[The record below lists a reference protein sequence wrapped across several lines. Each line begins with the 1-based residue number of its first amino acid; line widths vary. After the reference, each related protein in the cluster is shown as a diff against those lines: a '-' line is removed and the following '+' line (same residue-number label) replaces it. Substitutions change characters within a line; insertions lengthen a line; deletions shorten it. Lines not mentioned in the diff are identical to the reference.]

1 MTSAGVTSE
10 AAGIPARK
18 DNIFAVGS
26 RSHRVKDTAVHCRP
40 REESLGWDWVKCLL
54 AVASGKRSCDSGLP
68 GMEAPPHLMEY
79 TPRLAFP
86 RPPTSISYAYIHT
99 QSQGIMYQDNFKWLK
114 TNGERFGGFFW
125 LLFFYLFFLLSCWNQ
140 SYWVWFFRGEACY
153 PFPLPASLRLLAVSG
168 GAFSH
173 TFNHSHPPNPKLS
186 SYTRKTLLI
195 AK

>member
-40 REESLGWDWVKCLL
+40 RKESWGWDWVKCLL

-86 RPPTSISYAYIHT
+86 RPPTSISYAYILT
-99 QSQGIMYQDNFKWLK
+99 QSQGIMYQRNFKWSK
-114 TNGERFGGFFW
+114 TNGERFGGFSGCC
-125 LLFFYLFFLLSCWNQ
+125 FFYLFFFVILLKSELLGLIFQRWSLLSVSSSCFSAAAGSQ
-140 SYWVWFFRGEACY
+140 RRCLLTHIQ
-153 PFPLPASLRLLAVSG
+153 PLTPSK
-168 GAFSH
+168 
-173 TFNHSHPPNPKLS
+173 P
-186 SYTRKTLLI
+186 
-195 AK
+195 